1 MGKIIKSQFPSG
13 LAAVCGD
20 PILIYA
26 FLLSVHFQ
34 QSKHRHRR
42 ENGDG
47 EGGESPTGGG
57 SDDGELENFIALAP
71 DEADIYNFSNNLIN
85 GVDNGGGGG
94 GGTENANE
102 VNPFNEFLNPRHSSH
117 QQQQQQQQHRQM
129 QGKQQLPEDPWGLDL
144 DEQLPPPE
152 EAQQEEEAENEV
164 EKSKY
169 LSSGSSLEP
178 VNRSQ
183 QPAGGSPLMASSID
197 FLNSIDGGYLLSNG
211 IIDEKG
217 TKLIDGKFSLFR
229 SLPGARSGENFT
241 VDVFFFAFF
250 LSLA

>member
-1 MGKIIKSQFPSG
+1 M
-13 LAAVCGD
+13 
-20 PILIYA
+20 
-26 FLLSVHFQ
+26 Q

-47 EGGESPTGGG
+47 GGGESPTGGG
-57 SDDGELENFIALAP
+57 NDDGELENFIALAP

-85 GVDNGGGGG
+85 AVDDAAAG

-117 QQQQQQQQHRQM
+117 QQQQQRQM

-144 DEQLPPPE
+144 DEQLPPPD
-152 EAQQEEEAENEV
+152 EAQRQEDEADNEV

-211 IIDEKG
+211 IIDEQG
-217 TKLIDGKFSLFR
+217 TKLIDGK
-229 SLPGARSGENFT
+229 
-241 VDVFFFAFF
+241 
-250 LSLA
+250 